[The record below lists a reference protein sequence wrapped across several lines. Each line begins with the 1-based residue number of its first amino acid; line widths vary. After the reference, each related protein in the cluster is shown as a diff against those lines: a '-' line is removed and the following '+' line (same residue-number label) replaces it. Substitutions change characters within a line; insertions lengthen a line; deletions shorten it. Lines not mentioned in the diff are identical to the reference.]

1 MGILKQGN
9 DQLWKIL
16 LSTFG
21 QLSDNVYFIL
31 LLITTVYALATY
43 WIIRKTKHNGVVLLT
58 DSLFLLSVRYMIIR
72 LPMIHKRIRL
82 ALGTCSGIILQS
94 KTYLDSFQSASN
106 TDSSGSASIAEY
118 LYFLKDQSVL
128 KNCEPVDMYK
138 HLFSTLNS
146 ILKAPV
152 FGTVY
157 DTNGI
162 QLNLLSLLVLIVILW
177 ICLTKKDILT
187 DILWIFLLTI
197 SLFISNGVV
206 FMMIARILI
215 GRICIPAADDLLRK
229 IFIGRNLPYS
239 INAKRNLAK

>member
-43 WIIRKTKHNGVVLLT
+43 WIIRKTKRKGVVLFT
-58 DSLFLLSVRYMIIR
+58 DSLFFLSVRYMIIR

-106 TDSSGSASIAEY
+106 TDYSRSASIAEY
-118 LYFLKDQSVL
+118 LYFLKDQYVL

-162 QLNLLSLLVLIVILW
+162 QLNLLTILVLSVILW
-177 ICLTKKDILT
+177 ICMTKKDTLT
-187 DILWIFLLTI
+187 DIFWIFLLTA

-206 FMMIARILI
+206 FMMIARVLI

-229 IFIGRNLPYS
+229 IFIERNLPYS

>member
-9 DQLWKIL
+9 DQLWKVL

-31 LLITTVYALATY
+31 LLITTVYALAAY
-43 WIIRKTKHNGVVLLT
+43 WIIRKTKRKGVVLLT
-58 DSLFLLSVRYMIIR
+58 DSLFFLSVRYMIIR

-94 KTYLDSFQSASN
+94 KTYLDSFQSASK
-106 TDSSGSASIAEY
+106 TDYSGSASIAEY

-162 QLNLLSLLVLIVILW
+162 QLNLLTLLVLIVILW
-177 ICLTKKDILT
+177 VCLTKKDTLT
-187 DILWIFLLTI
+187 DIFWIFLLTA
-197 SLFISNGVV
+197 SLFISIGVV
-206 FMMIARILI
+206 FMMIARVLV
-215 GRICIPAADDLLRK
+215 GRICIPAADDFLRK

>member
-43 WIIRKTKHNGVVLLT
+43 WIIKKTKRKGVVLLT
-58 DSLFLLSVRYMIIR
+58 DSLFFLSVRYMIIR

-106 TDSSGSASIAEY
+106 TDYSGSASIAEY

-146 ILKAPV
+146 ALKAPV

-162 QLNLLSLLVLIVILW
+162 QLNLLTILVLIVILW
-177 ICLTKKDILT
+177 ICLTKKDTLT
-187 DILWIFLLTI
+187 DIFWIFLLAA

-206 FMMIARILI
+206 FMMIARVLV
-215 GRICIPAADDLLRK
+215 GRICIPAADNLLRK
-229 IFIGRNLPYS
+229 IFIERNLPYS

>member
-43 WIIRKTKHNGVVLLT
+43 WIIRKTKRKGLVLLT
-58 DSLFLLSVRYMIIR
+58 DSLFFLSVRYMIIR

-106 TDSSGSASIAEY
+106 TDYSVSASIAEY

-128 KNCEPVDMYK
+128 RNCEPVDMYK

-162 QLNLLSLLVLIVILW
+162 QLNLLTIIVLIVILW
-177 ICLTKKDILT
+177 ICMTKKDTLT
-187 DILWIFLLTI
+187 DIFWIFLLTA

-206 FMMIARILI
+206 FMMIARVLV
-215 GRICIPAADDLLRK
+215 GKICIPAADDFLRK

>member
-229 IFIGRNLPYS
+229 IFIEKNLPYS

>member
-43 WIIRKTKHNGVVLLT
+43 WIIRKTKRKRLVLLT
-58 DSLFLLSVRYMIIR
+58 DSLFFLSVRYMIIR

-106 TDSSGSASIAEY
+106 TDYSRSTSIAEY

-162 QLNLLSLLVLIVILW
+162 QFNLLTILVLIVILW
-177 ICLTKKDILT
+177 ICMTKKDTLT
-187 DILWIFLLTI
+187 DIFWIFLLTA

-206 FMMIARILI
+206 FMMIARVLV
-215 GRICIPAADDLLRK
+215 GKICIPAADDFLRK

>member
-206 FMMIARILI
+206 FMMISRILI

>member
-43 WIIRKTKHNGVVLLT
+43 WIIRKIKRKGVVLLT
-58 DSLFLLSVRYMIIR
+58 DSLFFLSVRYMIIR

-94 KTYLDSFQSASN
+94 KTYLDSFESASN
-106 TDSSGSASIAEY
+106 TDYSESASIAEY

-162 QLNLLSLLVLIVILW
+162 QLNLLTILVLIFILW
-177 ICLTKKDILT
+177 ICMTKKDTLT
-187 DILWIFLLTI
+187 DIFWIFLLTA

-206 FMMIARILI
+206 FMMIARVLI

-229 IFIGRNLPYS
+229 IFIEKNLPYS